1 MDFILVCCFLCFV
14 CLFSFWRF
22 RIDRVKNRWTKRIDQ
37 CSVHL
42 TVCAA
47 TTFFFVSNQ
56 FKWANEMKWMR
67 LVRSA
72 FSLLL
77 FSFSHLLFE
86 LKRRDSVVIWIL
98 WNGELTSLQR
108 LWLILAI
115 KSDKCMTIE
124 INIFFYLVSV
134 KNKMKKKEKIEKS
147 DDVERRVTLFLLH
160 SIYVAR
166 KAFVRS
172 ILIRLKS
179 IQNKNAVILRNF
191 GNYIIAEREKNEWR
205 TRIWISCDQWWW
217 HSCLVGVK
225 VR

>member
-1 MDFILVCCFLCFV
+1 MNETNRSM
-14 CLFSFWRF
+14 FSAFNGVRG
-22 RIDRVKNRWTKRIDQ
+22 DHV
-37 CSVHL
+37 
-42 TVCAA
+42 
-47 TTFFFVSNQ
+47 FFVSNQ

-67 LVRSA
+67 LVRSV

-115 KSDKCMTIE
+115 KSDKYMTIE

-134 KNKMKKKEKIEKS
+134 KNKMKKKRKLKKATTSKDAWRCFCSIPF
-147 DDVERRVTLFLLH
+147 TLLAKRF
-160 SIYVAR
+160 
-166 KAFVRS
+166 S

-179 IQNKNAVILRNF
+179 IQNKNAIILRNF

-205 TRIWISCDQWWW
+205 TRIWISCDQWWL